1 MPRPGLL
8 TKGRAGR
15 TIRTPGGRHAF
26 HRQKSYKAAGTCALT
41 SKKMQLPRGA
51 KQRRTGKSSR
61 SSKRPNRP
69 YGGFATSRAVRRG
82 IIRKA
87 REQ

>member
-1 MPRPGLL
+1 MPRPSQL
-8 TKGRAGR
+8 TKGRANR
-15 TIRTPGGRHAF
+15 SIKTPGGRLAV
-26 HRQKSYKAAGTCALT
+26 HRQKFYGAAGTCALT
-41 SKKMQLPRGA
+41 NKKMQFPRGA
-51 KQRRTGKSSR
+51 KQKRTGKSSR